1 MVAWILEEIINN
13 MKLIFRNQSRNHSRR
28 GSVDLGGKHNI
39 GINNIELIFR
49 IQSRNH
55 TRSGSVDLGGNN

>member
-1 MVAWILEEIINN
+1 

-49 IQSRNH
+49 NQSRNH
-55 TRSGSVDLGGNN
+55 SRRGSVDLGGNN